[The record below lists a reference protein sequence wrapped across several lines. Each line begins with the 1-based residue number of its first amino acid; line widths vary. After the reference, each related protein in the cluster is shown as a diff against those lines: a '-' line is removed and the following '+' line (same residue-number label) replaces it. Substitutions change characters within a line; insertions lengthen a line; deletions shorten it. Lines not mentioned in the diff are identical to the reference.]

1 SKEDLIVKRVARMN
15 NSTKRKEYSDI
26 VILFKNSSNDS
37 ITLRD
42 VTHGNSINENN
53 VIETFEFSNGDKL
66 SFEDI
71 KKLSLIGTDN
81 SENIIGYV
89 HSNNIIKGGGGDDK
103 LYGQG
108 WNDTMYGGD
117 GNDLIEGGSGNDT
130 LIGDKGDDTLNG
142 SVGNDT
148 YVFNKGDGNDTI
160 EDSDGADTLKFG
172 EGISKEDLLI
182 SRGAD
187 KDDIVIKFKNNT
199 ADSITLKNVIY
210 ENKTRI
216 NGAIENFE
224 FANGDKLSFKD
235 IKELPMVG
243 TDSGEAVKGFDD
255 ANNTLVGSDGN
266 DKLYGG
272 DGNDTLMGGDG
283 EDELH
288 GGMGDNTFIGGK
300 GNDII
305 EGGNGNDTYI
315 FNKGDGTDTIKEN
328 GNMSDVLKFGKG
340 ISKED
345 LIVTRGSYYGDIT
358 IKFKNNDTDSIILK
372 DAIVRGSAV
381 NGGNID
387 YFEFENGDKL
397 ELDDIKRLSLLG
409 TDQNDKLSAYHDMDN
424 NIIKGFGGDDVIEG
438 AGTDVLGR
446 GLKDTIYGGEGND
459 SISGYGGDDV
469 LYGEE
474 GNDSI
479 DGGDGNDIIV
489 GGKGDDILDG
499 GDGDDTYVFNIGDGA
514 DIIEESGGGMDIIKF
529 GEGINKED
537 IIISKSKREEGDR
550 EPTCLTI
557 KFKNNDKDSITLQS
571 VIRDNKPSPY
581 YAAVKALQFANGDK
595 LNFEDIIALSLV
607 GTDKNEAIKG
617 YSDANNTIVGN
628 DGDDELYGDRGD
640 DVLIGGKGDDI
651 LSGGVGDDTFIFN
664 KGDGNDTIVDD
675 YTKYSDDKDS
685 DTLKFGEGI
694 SKEDLIVKRARNDY
708 PNDNYRNYKDF
719 VISLKNSAG
728 DSITLR
734 NATDQNRTNEN
745 NAVKTFKF
753 ANGEE
758 LGIEEIKRLSL
769 IGTDADDDTL
779 YGYNDMDNI
788 IKGGD
793 GNDTLT
799 GGGGVENIL
808 EGGRGND
815 ILKGGYR
822 SYGEEIKGKNTFV
835 FSKGDGKDTITSI
848 NNGDLI
854 KFKDLNKEDVKF
866 ELDLVNKTLLISS
879 TVSNDTVL
887 IEDYSTTSGYNYEKR
902 RNFVT
907 NLNIEFKDGITLNND
922 FILKN
927 AKLKGDANTMI
938 GGKEDNVFTY
948 DGGAKTIMDLG
959 GYDKV
964 IYKNPVKRV
973 RYDYGEN
980 GSDDLKLIITPA
992 DPNAKNDILEVKGFF
1007 SNRNNVIEEFHI
1019 GKYLNI
1025 KAADIFKAFGM
1036 DYETNNAKAAS
1047 LASTTETFLP
1057 AAKPAALAMNAE
1069 LDIDNETQSSPFL
1082 KNSDEV
1088 KPAALLQAGSTSSTN
1103 SDKNEVS
1110 SASKETNG
1118 HDLNSKSGWD
1128 MILGNGDKDG
1138 LKAIVSKYCDDSNLN
1153 APDLNSALNANS
1165 TAADLSSTSNIVKEE
1180 ALKDNSFLSQDTVNK
1195 IIEQL
1200 NIYADGSEAL
1210 EFNQKDIRKDDIQVY
1225 MS

>member
-1 SKEDLIVKRVARMN
+1 
-15 NSTKRKEYSDI
+15 
-26 VILFKNSSNDS
+26 
-37 ITLRD
+37 
-42 VTHGNSINENN
+42 
-53 VIETFEFSNGDKL
+53 
-66 SFEDI
+66 
-71 KKLSLIGTDN
+71 
-81 SENIIGYV
+81 
-89 HSNNIIKGGGGDDK
+89 
-103 LYGQG
+103 
-108 WNDTMYGGD
+108 
-117 GNDLIEGGSGNDT
+117 
-130 LIGDKGDDTLNG
+130 
-142 SVGNDT
+142 
-148 YVFNKGDGNDTI
+148 
-160 EDSDGADTLKFG
+160 
-172 EGISKEDLLI
+172 
-182 SRGAD
+182 
-187 KDDIVIKFKNNT
+187 
-199 ADSITLKNVIY
+199 
-210 ENKTRI
+210 
-216 NGAIENFE
+216 
-224 FANGDKLSFKD
+224 
-235 IKELPMVG
+235 
-243 TDSGEAVKGFDD
+243 
-255 ANNTLVGSDGN
+255 
-266 DKLYGG
+266 
-272 DGNDTLMGGDG
+272 
-283 EDELH
+283 
-288 GGMGDNTFIGGK
+288 
-300 GNDII
+300 
-305 EGGNGNDTYI
+305 
-315 FNKGDGTDTIKEN
+315 
-328 GNMSDVLKFGKG
+328 
-340 ISKED
+340 
-345 LIVTRGSYYGDIT
+345 
-358 IKFKNNDTDSIILK
+358 
-372 DAIVRGSAV
+372 
-381 NGGNID
+381 
-387 YFEFENGDKL
+387 
-397 ELDDIKRLSLLG
+397 
-409 TDQNDKLSAYHDMDN
+409 
-424 NIIKGFGGDDVIEG
+424 
-438 AGTDVLGR
+438 
-446 GLKDTIYGGEGND
+446 
-459 SISGYGGDDV
+459 
-469 LYGEE
+469 
-474 GNDSI
+474 
-479 DGGDGNDIIV
+479 
-489 GGKGDDILDG
+489 
-499 GDGDDTYVFNIGDGA
+499 
-514 DIIEESGGGMDIIKF
+514 MDIIKF

-581 YAAVKALQFANGDK
+581 YVGEKALQFANGDK
-595 LNFEDIIALSLV
+595 LSFEDIIALSLV
-607 GTDKNEAIKG
+607 GTDKNETIRG

-628 DGDDELYGDRGD
+628 GGNDELYGDRGD
-640 DVLIGGKGDDI
+640 DTLIGGTGDDI
-651 LSGGVGDDTFIFN
+651 LNGGAGNDTFVFN
-664 KGDGNDTIVDD
+664 KGDGNDTIADD
-675 YTKYSDDKDS
+675 YIKYSNDKDS

-694 SKEDLIVKRARNDY
+694 SKEDLIAKRVRNDY
-708 PNDNYRNYKDF
+708 PNDNYRNYRDI
-719 VISLKNSAG
+719 VISLKNSTG

-734 NATDQNRTNEN
+734 NATDQNKTDEN

-799 GGGGVENIL
+799 GGDGVENIL

-822 SYGEEIKGKNTFV
+822 SYGEEIRGKNTFV
-835 FSKGDGKDTITSI
+835 FFKGDGNDTIVNL

-854 KFKDLNKEDVKF
+854 KFKDLSKEDVTLEF
-866 ELDLVNKTLLISS
+866 NVIDKTLLISS

-887 IEDYSTTSGYNYEKR
+887 VEAYGTNAEKYDYINHRGIANDI
-902 RNFVT
+902 
-907 NLNIEFKDGITLNND
+907 NIQFKDGITLNND

-948 DGGAKTIMDLG
+948 DGGAKSIVDLG

-1007 SNRNNVIEEFHI
+1007 SNRDNVIEEFHI

-1047 LASTTETFLP
+1047 LASTTETFSL

-1138 LKAIVSKYCDDSNLN
+1138 LKAIVSKYCDDSNLSTSDLNSNLSVSN
-1153 APDLNSALNANS
+1153 AMDLNSAPGV
-1165 TAADLSSTSNIVKEE
+1165 IQEE
-1180 ALKDNSFLSQDTVNK
+1180 ALKGNAFLSQDTVNK

-1200 NIYADGSEAL
+1200 NIYADNSEAL
-1210 EFNQKDIRKDDIQVY
+1210 EFNQKDIRKDDMQVY